1 MSTPT
6 NPLKGKPDYVAELER
21 IYGAPRDSGFGS
33 AVFYE
38 PSTSEGDLE
47 AIALKYYR
55 YFLGDLWSRFGE
67 AVWMNHWQRVYRR
80 GLDDKPDIVAVLRAI
95 AAPDVRSSVPLLLET
110 DEAETSR
117 QALAIAFD
125 DAKVKELEIY
135 KIGDGE
141 AMSGLLVAGQRHTR
155 EKIFLVLLMD

>member
-6 NPLKGKPDYVAELER
+6 DPSEGKPDHVTELER
-21 IYGAPRDSGFGS
+21 IYGAPSNSGFGS

-67 AVWMNHWQRVYRR
+67 EAWMNHWQRVYRR
-80 GLDDKPDIVAVLRAI
+80 DPSHPPDIVAELRAI
-95 AAPDVRSSVPLLLET
+95 ADPDVRSAVSLLLET
-110 DEAETSR
+110 VEAERSR

-125 DAKVKELEIY
+125 DAGVKELDIY
-135 KIGDGE
+135 RLGDGE
-141 AMSGLLVAGQRHTR
+141 AMSGLLVAGRRHAGER
-155 EKIFLVLLMD
+155 IFLVLLMD

>member
-80 GLDDKPDIVAVLRAI
+80 DLSHPPDIVAELRAI

-125 DAKVKELEIY
+125 DAGVNELEIY

-141 AMSGLLVAGQRHTR
+141 AMSGLLVAGQRAGERT
-155 EKIFLVLLMD
+155 FLVLLMD